1 MKDLLRANQVKNN
14 QKLNQAIYSINELR
28 YTLIRNEI
36 SGNEYPNKMISVV
49 EKILNFNKQQKC
61 KGLKIPTP
69 KQMFQ
74 RLSIAL
80 HK

>member
-28 YTLIRNEI
+28 YT
-36 SGNEYPNKMISVV
+36 NEYPNKMISVV

-69 KQMFQ
+69 KQMLQ